1 MQKEEPVFDYELAV
15 EAVKTYLR
23 RFCDL
28 ELEGPDL
35 IASAAYYTSLYI
47 YQIEQDGCELA
58 DYVLGQKNFQDL
70 ANQLN
75 NELLTLELEKLRS
88 ENIRL
93 KKRLKVFSDGL
104 CSDLN

>member
-15 EAVKTYLR
+15 EAVNTNLR

-47 YQIEQDGCELA
+47 HQIEQDGCELA
-58 DYVLGQKNFQDL
+58 EYVLGQKNFQDL